1 MSLQNPT
8 VTGRS
13 ESLLATNQLI
23 RNTYLMLSLTL
34 VWSAAMAGVAMWL
47 RVPNMISLVAMF
59 GSMALIW
66 FVLPRTAN
74 SSAGLLTVFA
84 ITGLMGLGLG
94 PTINYYLH
102 MEGGDQIV
110 MTALGGTGAIFLA
123 LSAYAL
129 TTRRDF
135 SFMGGFLMVGLIVVL
150 LAMLGN
156 LFFHLPALSMALSAA
171 VILLMSGFI
180 LFDTSRM
187 VNGGEDNYLVMTVSL
202 YLNMYNIFVSLLNLL
217 GASRD

>member
-1 MSLQNPT
+1 MSLQNST
-8 VTGRS
+8 VSTRR
-13 ESLLATNQLI
+13 ESLLETNQLI
-23 RNTYLMLSLTL
+23 RNTYLMLSMTL
-34 VWSAAMAGVAMWL
+34 IFSAAMAGVSMWINL
-47 RVPNMISLVAMF
+47 PPMISLISMF
-59 GSMALIW
+59 GAMALIW
-66 FVLPRTAN
+66 FVLPRTAR
-74 SSAGLLTVFA
+74 SGAGLVTVFA

-102 MEGGDQIV
+102 LEGGDQIV
-110 MTALGGTGAIFLA
+110 LTALGGTGAIFLA

-129 TTRRDF
+129 ISRRDF
-135 SFMGGFLMVGLIVVL
+135 SFMGGFLMVGMIVVL

-156 LFFHLPALSMALSAA
+156 LFFDLPALSMALSGA

-187 VNGGEDNYLVMTVSL
+187 VNAGEDNYLMMTVSL
-202 YLNMYNIFVSLLNLL
+202 YLSIFNIFVSLLNIL

>member
-1 MSLQNPT
+1 MSMQNPT

-34 VWSAAMAGVAMWL
+34 IWSAAMAGVAMWMN
-47 RVPNMISLVAMF
+47 VPNWISLVAMF

-74 SSAGLLTVFA
+74 SSVGLLTVFA

-135 SFMGGFLMVGLIVVL
+135 SFMGGFLMVGMIVVL

-156 LFFHLPALSMALSAA
+156 LFFQLPALSMALSAA

-202 YLNMYNIFVSLLNLL
+202 YLNIYNIFVSLLNLL

>member
-1 MSLQNPT
+1 MSLQNST
-8 VTGRS
+8 VSPRS

-34 VWSAAMAGVAMWL
+34 IFSAAMAGVSMWMNL
-47 RVPNMISLVAMF
+47 PPMISLISMF

-66 FVLPRTAN
+66 FVLPRTAR
-74 SSAGLLTVFA
+74 SGAGLVTVFA

-102 MEGGDQIV
+102 LEGGDQIV

-129 TTRRDF
+129 FSRRDF
-135 SFMGGFLMVGLIVVL
+135 SFMGGFLMVGMIVVL

-156 LFFHLPALSMALSAA
+156 LFFDLPALSMALSGA

-180 LFDTSRM
+180 LYDTSRM
-187 VNGGEDNYLVMTVSL
+187 VNAGEDNYLMMTVSL
-202 YLNMYNIFVSLLNLL
+202 YLSIFNIFVSLLNIL

>member
-1 MSLQNPT
+1 M
-8 VTGRS
+8 
-13 ESLLATNQLI
+13 
-23 RNTYLMLSLTL
+23 MLSLTL
-34 VWSAAMAGVAMWL
+34 IFSAAMAGVSMWMNL
-47 RVPNMISLVAMF
+47 PPMISLVSMF
-59 GSMALIW
+59 GAMGLIW
-66 FVLPRTAN
+66 FVLPRTAQ
-74 SSAGLLTVFA
+74 SGAGLWTVFA

-102 MEGGDQIV
+102 LEGGDQVV
-110 MTALGGTGAIFLA
+110 MTALGGTGVIFLA

-129 TTRRDF
+129 ISRRDF
-135 SFMGGFLMVGLIVVL
+135 SFMGGFLMVGMIVVL

-156 LFFHLPALSMALSAA
+156 LFFDLPALSMALSAA

-187 VNGGEDNYLVMTVSL
+187 INGGVDNYLMMTVSL
-202 YLNMYNIFVSLLNLL
+202 YLSIFNIFVSLLNIL

>member
-13 ESLLATNQLI
+13 ESLLVTNQLI

-47 RVPNMISLVAMF
+47 NVPNMISLVAMF

-74 SSAGLLTVFA
+74 SSAGLVTVFA

-135 SFMGGFLMVGLIVVL
+135 SFMGGFLMVGMIVVL

-180 LFDTSRM
+180 LYDTSRM
-187 VNGGEDNYLVMTVSL
+187 VNGGADNYLMMTVSL
-202 YLNMYNIFVSLLNLL
+202 YLNIYNIFVSLLNLL
-217 GASRD
+217 GASRN

>member
-1 MSLQNPT
+1 MSLQNST
-8 VTGRS
+8 VSPRS

-34 VWSAAMAGVAMWL
+34 IFSAAMAGVSMWMNL
-47 RVPNMISLVAMF
+47 PPMISLISMF

-66 FVLPRTAN
+66 FVLPRTAR
-74 SSAGLLTVFA
+74 SGAGLVTVFA

-102 MEGGDQIV
+102 LEGGDQIV

-129 TTRRDF
+129 ISRRDF
-135 SFMGGFLMVGLIVVL
+135 SFMGGFLMVGMIVVL

-156 LFFHLPALSMALSAA
+156 LFFDLPALSMALSGA

-180 LFDTSRM
+180 LYDTSRM
-187 VNGGEDNYLVMTVSL
+187 VNAGEDNYLMMTVSL
-202 YLNMYNIFVSLLNLL
+202 YLSIFNIFVSLLNIL

>member
-1 MSLQNPT
+1 MQNPT

-34 VWSAAMAGVAMWL
+34 VWSAAMAGVAMWMN
-47 RVPNMISLVAMF
+47 VPNWISLVAMF

-110 MTALGGTGAIFLA
+110 MTALGGTGAIFFA

-135 SFMGGFLMVGLIVVL
+135 SFMGGFLMVGMIVVL

-180 LFDTSRM
+180 LYDTSRM
-187 VNGGEDNYLVMTVSL
+187 VNGGADNYLMMTVSL
-202 YLNMYNIFVSLLNLL
+202 YLNIYNIFVSLLNLL

>member
-8 VTGRS
+8 VTDRS

-34 VWSAAMAGVAMWL
+34 IWSAAMAGVSMWL
-47 RVPNMISLVAMF
+47 KLPPMISLIAMF

-66 FVLPRTAN
+66 FVLPRTAR
-74 SSAGLLTVFA
+74 SGAGLMTVFA
-84 ITGLMGLGLG
+84 ITGLMGVGLG

-102 MEGGDQIV
+102 MAGGDQIV
-110 MTALGGTGAIFLA
+110 MTALGGTGAIFFA

-187 VNGGEDNYLVMTVSL
+187 VNGGEDNYLMMTVSL
-202 YLNMYNIFVSLLNLL
+202 YLNIYNIFVSLLNLL

>member
-1 MSLQNPT
+1 MSLENPT

-47 RVPNMISLVAMF
+47 NVPNMMSLVAMF

-135 SFMGGFLMVGLIVVL
+135 SFMGGFLMVGMIVVL

-180 LFDTSRM
+180 LYDTSRM
-187 VNGGEDNYLVMTVSL
+187 VNGGADNYLMMTVSL
-202 YLNMYNIFVSLLNLL
+202 YLNIYNIFVSLLNLL

>member
-8 VTGRS
+8 VSPRR

-23 RNTYLMLSLTL
+23 RNTYLLLSMTL
-34 VWSAAMAGVAMWL
+34 LFSAAMAGISLWMNL
-47 RVPNMISLVAMF
+47 PPMISLVAMF
-59 GSMALIW
+59 GAMALIW
-66 FVLPRTAN
+66 FVLPRTAR
-74 SSAGLLTVFA
+74 SGAGLLTVFA
-84 ITGLMGLGLG
+84 ITGLLGLGLG

-102 MEGGDQIV
+102 LSGGGQIV

-129 TTRRDF
+129 ASRRDF
-135 SFMGGFLMVGLIVVL
+135 SFMGGFLMVGMIVVL

-187 VNGGEDNYLVMTVSL
+187 VNGGEDNYLMMTVSL
-202 YLNMYNIFVSLLNLL
+202 YLSIFNIFVSLLNIL

>member
-8 VTGRS
+8 VSPRR

-23 RNTYLMLSLTL
+23 RNTYLLLSMTL
-34 VWSAAMAGVAMWL
+34 LFSAAMAGISLWMNL
-47 RVPNMISLVAMF
+47 PPMISLVAMF
-59 GSMALIW
+59 GAMALIW
-66 FVLPRTAN
+66 FVLPRTAR
-74 SSAGLLTVFA
+74 SGAGLLTVFA
-84 ITGLMGLGLG
+84 ITGLLGLGLG

-102 MEGGDQIV
+102 LSGGGQIV

-129 TTRRDF
+129 ASRRDF
-135 SFMGGFLMVGLIVVL
+135 SFMGGFLVVGMIVVL

-187 VNGGEDNYLVMTVSL
+187 VNGGEDNYLMMTVSL
-202 YLNMYNIFVSLLNLL
+202 YLSIFNIFVSLLNIL

>member
-1 MSLQNPT
+1 M
-8 VTGRS
+8 
-13 ESLLATNQLI
+13 

-34 VWSAAMAGVAMWL
+34 IFSAAMAGVSMWMNL
-47 RVPNMISLVAMF
+47 PPMISLISMF

-66 FVLPRTAN
+66 FVLPRTAR
-74 SSAGLLTVFA
+74 SGAGLVTVFA

-102 MEGGDQIV
+102 LEGGDQIV

-129 TTRRDF
+129 ISRRDF
-135 SFMGGFLMVGLIVVL
+135 SFMGGFLMVGMIVVL

-156 LFFHLPALSMALSAA
+156 LFFDLPALSMALSGA

-180 LFDTSRM
+180 LYDTSRM
-187 VNGGEDNYLVMTVSL
+187 VNAGEDNYLMMTVSL
-202 YLNMYNIFVSLLNLL
+202 YLSIFNIFVSLLNIL

>member
-1 MSLQNPT
+1 MSMQNPT

-34 VWSAAMAGVAMWL
+34 VWSAAMAGVAMWMN
-47 RVPNMISLVAMF
+47 VPNWISLVAMF
-59 GSMALIW
+59 GSLALIW

-110 MTALGGTGAIFLA
+110 MTALGGTGAIFFA

-135 SFMGGFLMVGLIVVL
+135 SFMGGFLMVGMIVVL

-180 LFDTSRM
+180 LYDTSRM
-187 VNGGEDNYLVMTVSL
+187 VNGGADNYLMMTVSL
-202 YLNMYNIFVSLLNLL
+202 YLNIYNIFVSLLNLL

>member
-1 MSLQNPT
+1 MSLQNST
-8 VTGRS
+8 VSPRN

-23 RNTYLMLSLTL
+23 RNTYLMLSMTL
-34 VWSAAMAGVAMWL
+34 LFSAAMAGVSMWMNL
-47 RVPNMISLVAMF
+47 PPMISLISMF
-59 GSMALIW
+59 GAMALIW
-66 FVLPRTAN
+66 FVLPRTAR
-74 SSAGLLTVFA
+74 SGAGLVTVFA

-102 MEGGDQIV
+102 LAGGDQIV

-129 TTRRDF
+129 ISRRDF
-135 SFMGGFLMVGLIVVL
+135 SFMGGFLMVGMIVVL

-156 LFFHLPALSMALSAA
+156 LFFDLPALSMALSGA

-187 VNGGEDNYLVMTVSL
+187 VNAGEDNYLMMTVSL
-202 YLNMYNIFVSLLNLL
+202 YLSIFNIFVSLLNIL

>member
-8 VTGRS
+8 VTDRS

-34 VWSAAMAGVAMWL
+34 IWSAAMAGVSMWL
-47 RVPNMISLVAMF
+47 KLPPMISLIAMF

-66 FVLPRTAN
+66 FVLPRTAR
-74 SSAGLLTVFA
+74 SGAGLMTVFA

-102 MEGGDQIV
+102 MAGGDQIV
-110 MTALGGTGAIFLA
+110 MTALGGTGAIFFA

-187 VNGGEDNYLVMTVSL
+187 VNGGEDNYLMMTVSL
-202 YLNMYNIFVSLLNLL
+202 YLNIYNIFVSLLNLL

>member
-202 YLNMYNIFVSLLNLL
+202 YLNIYNIFVSLLNLL

>member
-1 MSLQNPT
+1 MSLQNST
-8 VTGRS
+8 VSPRR

-23 RNTYLMLSLTL
+23 RNTYLMLSMTL
-34 VWSAAMAGVAMWL
+34 VFSAVMAGVSMWMNL
-47 RVPNMISLVAMF
+47 PPMISLIAMF

-66 FVLPRTAN
+66 FVLPRTAR
-74 SSAGLLTVFA
+74 SGAGLVTVFA

-102 MEGGDQIV
+102 LEGGDQIV

-129 TTRRDF
+129 ISRRDF
-135 SFMGGFLMVGLIVVL
+135 SFMGGFLMVGMIVVL

-156 LFFHLPALSMALSAA
+156 LFFHLPALSMALSGA

-187 VNGGEDNYLVMTVSL
+187 VNAGEDNYLMMTVSL
-202 YLNMYNIFVSLLNLL
+202 YLSIFNIFVSLLNIL

>member
-1 MSLQNPT
+1 MSLQNST
-8 VTGRS
+8 VSPRS

-34 VWSAAMAGVAMWL
+34 IFSAAMAGVSMWMNL
-47 RVPNMISLVAMF
+47 PPMISLISMF

-66 FVLPRTAN
+66 FVLPRTAR
-74 SSAGLLTVFA
+74 SGAGLVTVFA

-102 MEGGDQIV
+102 LEGGDQIV

-129 TTRRDF
+129 ISRRDF

-156 LFFHLPALSMALSAA
+156 LFFDLPALSMALSGA

-180 LFDTSRM
+180 LYDTSRM
-187 VNGGEDNYLVMTVSL
+187 VNAGEDNYLMMTVSL
-202 YLNMYNIFVSLLNLL
+202 YLSIFNIFVSLLNIL

>member
-1 MSLQNPT
+1 MSLQNST
-8 VTGRS
+8 VSPRS

-34 VWSAAMAGVAMWL
+34 IFSAAMAGVSMWMNL
-47 RVPNMISLVAMF
+47 PPMISLISMF

-66 FVLPRTAN
+66 FVLPRTAR
-74 SSAGLLTVFA
+74 SGAGLVTVFA

-102 MEGGDQIV
+102 LEGGDQIV

-123 LSAYAL
+123 LSGYAL
-129 TTRRDF
+129 ISRRDF
-135 SFMGGFLMVGLIVVL
+135 SFMGGFLMVGMIVVL

-156 LFFHLPALSMALSAA
+156 LFFDLPALSMALSGA

-180 LFDTSRM
+180 LYDTSRM
-187 VNGGEDNYLVMTVSL
+187 VNAGEDNYLMMTVSL
-202 YLNMYNIFVSLLNLL
+202 YLSIFNIFVSLLNIL